1 MKIIPLVKIFGRKKD
16 RQDTGSSPAPARRKQ
31 QEDGF
36 RSYIQRDDLLLVG
49 TETALTVME
58 RKKRRIGILMVLCL
72 IVVGIAGAG
81 RLYLGKRSDEM
92 IKRYT
97 TAGNRISKELENL
110 SKRMG
115 EVQEL
120 ARIGRGLPLIN
131 QYSLLTACLYEALAI
146 RNIQYES
153 SAGALRDVFFIE
165 TGRAVDEVEH
175 GGLWTIDAVSLS
187 EDGVQRFVRNVQAQ
201 SRQILNMQAYV
212 NYSSG
217 QSRTGTSSSQL
228 VRVIFWR

>member
-1 MKIIPLVKIFGRKKD
+1 MKIFGRKKN
-16 RQDTGSSPAPARRKQ
+16 RQNTGSSSEDSSVRLKQ
-31 QEDGF
+31 EEDGF
-36 RSYIQRDDLLLVG
+36 RNYIQKDELQLVG
-49 TETALTVME
+49 AETALAVME
-58 RKKRRIGILMVLCL
+58 RKKRHIGILMVLCL

-92 IKRYT
+92 IRRYT

-120 ARIGRGLPLIN
+120 ARVGRGLPLIN

-146 RNIQYES
+146 RNVQYES

-187 EDGVQRFVRNVQAQ
+187 EDGVQLFVRNVQAQ